1 MLSKLIK
8 THQFIDDNWEIH
20 FYKNG
25 QIHEIYQLRNNVRH
39 GHEVNFFD
47 TGDISYIVSYKNNK
61 KHGSIISLWKWN
73 DNLRYIWSNFKKDI
87 LHGVSFNEGHM
98 KFMSNGRRV
107 L

>member
-8 THQFIDDNWEIH
+8 THQFIYDNWAIH

-25 QIHEIYQLRNNVRH
+25 QIHAIYQLRNNVRH
-39 GHEVNFFD
+39 GHGVLMYD
-47 TGDISYIVSYKNNK
+47 TGDICYIESYKNNK
-61 KHGSIISLWKWN
+61 KHGAIISLWD
-73 DNLRYIWSNFKKDI
+73 DNLSYISNFKKDI

-98 KFMSNGRRV
+98 KFMSNGRFV